1 MNDIQKL
8 SVYDAR
14 IVQNQAKYAVD
25 KGALSNTSTSF
36 TAISQ
41 TASQFTFNVTVPSQ
55 NVFLDRAIDW
65 EAECYLSMDVLV
77 AGTPAGT
84 EVGTPVVVFGRDVAL
99 APFPLH
105 QLVSTMQASINDT
118 SVVLNTQDVLNVL
131 LRLTDYKKNRMVRTC
146 PTMLDKFQNYSDAN
160 GAIGSPIASYV
171 DAVDYDN
178 VPNGAYYDVE
188 FTTPCPP
195 TTADLNKTYTVDFKF
210 KSTEKL
216 VLSPFIFAGSH
227 EQETGLFGLNSVQ
240 FVFNIGSSLLS
251 RVVRNNP
258 SGAALNGRTISNVRF
273 QTVPFR
279 NSKITC
285 TFLTPSLDLKLPERS
300 VVNYM
305 EFPRYITNSL
315 ANITAGQKELE
326 VQSNNIVLPMIP
338 DMLIVYARGM
348 QKAGS
353 GPYAGTIGGPTVG
366 DYFLPIEKITI
377 NFDNYSGLLSS
388 HTKQQL
394 YAMSVHNGLEMD
406 YNTWSG
412 FGKSSTA
419 AGNIPLV
426 GGPLLLKFGND
437 IALQASQAP
446 GLLGNFNLQ
455 YNVKVSNQTSSDLDV
470 VLYTIAVNS
479 GFFETVAG
487 SSRIVR
493 GVTEAEVISAPMI
506 EDSSREGLSR
516 VVGGGFFG
524 RLGNILSKAKD
535 VYGMVKPGSDIGK
548 AISGVKG
555 ALPEGMVKEVL
566 GKVGYGRSAGSRSAG
581 GKKSLEERL
590 I

>member
-36 TAISQ
+36 AAISQ
-41 TASQFTFNVTVPSQ
+41 TSSQHTYNITVPSQ

-65 EAECYLSMDVLV
+65 ESECYLQMTVTV
-77 AGTPAGT
+77 AGTPTAGL
-84 EVGTPVVVFGRDVAL
+84 PVVVFGRDVAL

-118 SVVLNTQDVLNVL
+118 SVVLNTQDVLNVI
-131 LRLTDYKKNRMVRTC
+131 LRLTDYKKNRLVRTC
-146 PTMLDKFQNYSDAN
+146 PTMMDKFVNYSDAN
-160 GAIGSPIASYV
+160 NAIGSPIASYV

-178 VPNGAYYDVE
+178 VPNGAWYDVS
-188 FTTPCPP
+188 FTDSTGAPAAVPV
-195 TTADLNKTYTVDFKF
+195 TTATANTSYTVYFKF

-240 FVFNIGSSLLS
+240 FVFNIGSSLLN

-258 SGAALNGRTISNVRF
+258 SGFAANGRTISNVQF
-273 QTVPFR
+273 QTVPFKD
-279 NSKITC
+279 SKITC
-285 TFLTPSLDLKLPERS
+285 TFLTPSLDLKLPEKS
-300 VVNYM
+300 VVPYM
-305 EFPRYITNSL
+305 EYPRYITNNLISV
-315 ANITAGQKELE
+315 AAGQTAEI
-326 VQSNNIVLPMIP
+326 QSNNIVLPVIP
-338 DMLIVYARGM
+338 DMMIVYAR
-348 QKAGS
+348 S
-353 GPYAGTIGGPTVG
+353 AGTLTSSVG

-412 FGKSSTA
+412 LGKSSAA

-437 IALQASQAP
+437 VALQASQAP

-455 YNVKVSNQTSSDLDV
+455 YSVKVRNQTAAAVDAI
-470 VLYTIAVNS
+470 LYTICVNS

-506 EDSSREGLSR
+506 EDSSREGLAR

-566 GKVGYGRSAGSRSAG
+566 GKVGYGRSAGARSAG
-581 GKKSLEERL
+581 AKKSLEERIL
-590 I
+590 